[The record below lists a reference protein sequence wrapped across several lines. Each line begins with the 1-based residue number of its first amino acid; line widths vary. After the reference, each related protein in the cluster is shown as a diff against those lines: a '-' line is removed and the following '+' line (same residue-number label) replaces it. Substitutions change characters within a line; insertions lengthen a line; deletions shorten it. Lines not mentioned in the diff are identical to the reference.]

1 MPEDIYADTQPTPL
15 RDASPKYPSR
25 FPDGLQKAY
34 GSKHQ
39 DTGRNSRNRHSSC
52 YRPHKEVEAQGSLC
66 ANGKIVQLIR
76 VQDPRK
82 DRHFTADHPV
92 RNTHENE
99 VSEAPKIQDLWFST
113 TIIYTHNGVLRRALG
128 RFHCTRRR
136 PNSDNTKIL

>member
-1 MPEDIYADTQPTPL
+1 MQTQHQHHYETQAQSTPQ
-15 RDASPKYPSR
+15 DSPMASKR
-25 FPDGLQKAY
+25 HTDQNIRTQAVI
-34 GSKHQ
+34 
-39 DTGRNSRNRHSSC
+39 SRNRHSSC
-52 YRPHKEVEAQGSLC
+52 YRPHKEVEAQGSLYT
-66 ANGKIVQLIR
+66 NGKIVQLRR

-99 VSEAPKIQDLWFST
+99 VSRITKIQDLWFST
-113 TIIYTHNGVLRRALG
+113 TIINTYNGVLRRALG